1 MSNEKQQTGLD
12 WFITQLQK
20 SKDFQRVINEVN
32 QSSTDV
38 RDVITEAKEMENK
51 QMIDFA
57 DDFWFHCVNKDGSM
71 KITPEQ
77 YYNETY
83 GGN

>member
-1 MSNEKQQTGLD
+1 MSNKQQTAVEQLVS
-12 WFITQLQK
+12 FILKHDK
-20 SKDFQRVINEVN
+20 SFLEFYKSEIEQ
-32 QSSTDV
+32 
-38 RDVITEAKEMENK
+38 AKEMEK
-51 QMIDFA
+51 DQMINFA
-57 DDFWFHCVNKDGSM
+57 DDFWFHCVNKDGSI

>member
-1 MSNEKQQTGLD
+1 MSNNKQQTALN

-32 QSSTDV
+32 QSSTEV
-38 RDVITEAKEMENK
+38 RDVIMEAKEMEK
-51 QMIDFA
+51 ERMIDFA